1 MDSLA
6 NYGSDVTECYK
17 ITELIKFEINLI
29 APVVEQCNYN
39 MIVRDRV
46 ESEYRD
52 LFKRYRMGTTI
63 WSPLESGI
71 LARRY
76 LNGVPG
82 DSRYKLKHD
91 NVI

>member
-1 MDSLA
+1 M
-6 NYGSDVTECYK
+6 
-17 ITELIKFEINLI
+17 
-29 APVVEQCNYN
+29 
-39 MIVRDRV
+39 VRDRV

-76 LNGVPG
+76 LNGIPD
-82 DSRYKLKHD
+82 DSRYNKSMIMLHMIF
-91 NVI
+91 NLI